1 MGLYAITKTLQNKIN
16 NIKTVK
22 VSFANVIIM
31 FDPFDLSFRL
41 TS

>member
-1 MGLYAITKTLQNKIN
+1 MGLYVINKTLQNKVD
-16 NIKTVK
+16 NIKIVK
-22 VSFANVIIM
+22 VSSANVINM

>member
-1 MGLYAITKTLQNKIN
+1 MSFNAITKTLQEIN

-22 VSFANVIIM
+22 VSFANVINM
-31 FDPFDLSFRL
+31 FDPIDLSLGL

>member
-1 MGLYAITKTLQNKIN
+1 MGLYAITKTLQEIN

-22 VSFANVIIM
+22 VSFANVINM